1 MESEMSHC
9 ENTLSLSPAFSYSY
23 FYGYLY
29 GQDCYLNFF
38 YKNRRIIRLFYVS
51 LQSNDRLNCYIIM
64 VTQKEEKE
72 KQKTSR
78 ETLGKFFYDLAKT
91 TFAVMV
97 LGNVATVFI
106 GDTDAVIVSTMIFLG
121 MFITFL
127 FAYVGNKVLKN

>member
-1 MESEMSHC
+1 MSHC
-9 ENTLSLSPAFSYSY
+9 ENRLSLTPSSVIRTFMVTCTGKTVIST
-23 FYGYLY
+23 FL
-29 GQDCYLNFF
+29 Q
-38 YKNRRIIRLFYVS
+38 KNRRIIRLFYVS

>member
-1 MESEMSHC
+1 
-9 ENTLSLSPAFSYSY
+9 
-23 FYGYLY
+23 
-29 GQDCYLNFF
+29 
-38 YKNRRIIRLFYVS
+38 
-51 LQSNDRLNCYIIM
+51 M

-127 FAYVGNKVLKN
+127 FAYVGNKVLKNYEYGSIDIDFCMAHCCYAAVCNMAQHQIGQEVAQQPVTIVRRTEVCRSVCMLRK

>member
-1 MESEMSHC
+1 
-9 ENTLSLSPAFSYSY
+9 
-23 FYGYLY
+23 
-29 GQDCYLNFF
+29 
-38 YKNRRIIRLFYVS
+38 
-51 LQSNDRLNCYIIM
+51 M

-127 FAYVGNKVLKN
+127 FAYVGNKVLKY

>member
-1 MESEMSHC
+1 MSHC
-9 ENTLSLSPAFSYSY
+9 ENMLSLTPPSVIRTFMVTCTGKTVIST
-23 FYGYLY
+23 
-29 GQDCYLNFF
+29 FF
-38 YKNRRIIRLFYVS
+38 TKNRRIIRLFYVS

>member
-1 MESEMSHC
+1 MR
-9 ENTLSLSPAFSYSY
+9 LSNIEFLKKSAVHDNQKTMKTVVISTF
-23 FYGYLY
+23 L
-29 GQDCYLNFF
+29 Q
-38 YKNRRIIRLFYVS
+38 NRHIIRLFYVI
-51 LQSNDRLNCYIIM
+51 LQSNDKLNCVITM

-72 KQKTSR
+72 RQKISR

-106 GDTDAVIVSTMIFLG
+106 GDTDAFIISTMIFLG

>member
-1 MESEMSHC
+1 MKTVAIS
-9 ENTLSLSPAFSYSY
+9 TFL
-23 FYGYLY
+23 
-29 GQDCYLNFF
+29 Q
-38 YKNRRIIRLFYVS
+38 NRHIIRLFYVI
-51 LQSNDRLNCYIIM
+51 LQSNDKLNCFITM

-72 KQKTSR
+72 RQKISR

-106 GDTDAVIVSTMIFLG
+106 GDTDAFIISTMIFLG

>member
-9 ENTLSLSPAFSYSY
+9 ENMLSLTPPLVIRTFMVTCTGKTVISTF
-23 FYGYLY
+23 L
-29 GQDCYLNFF
+29 Q
-38 YKNRRIIRLFYVS
+38 KNRRIIRLFYVS

>member
-1 MESEMSHC
+1 
-9 ENTLSLSPAFSYSY
+9 
-23 FYGYLY
+23 
-29 GQDCYLNFF
+29 
-38 YKNRRIIRLFYVS
+38 
-51 LQSNDRLNCYIIM
+51 M

-106 GDTDAVIVSTMIFLG
+106 GDIDAVIVSTMIFLG

>member
-9 ENTLSLSPAFSYSY
+9 ENMLSLTPSSVIRTFMVTCTDKTVIST
-23 FYGYLY
+23 FL
-29 GQDCYLNFF
+29 Q
-38 YKNRRIIRLFYVS
+38 KNRRIIRLFYVS

-106 GDTDAVIVSTMIFLG
+106 GDTDAVIVSTMIFL
-121 MFITFL
+121 
-127 FAYVGNKVLKN
+127 VLYLEPYN

>member
-9 ENTLSLSPAFSYSY
+9 ENMLSLTPPSVIRTFMVTCTGKTVIST
-23 FYGYLY
+23 
-29 GQDCYLNFF
+29 FF
-38 YKNRRIIRLFYVS
+38 TKNRRIIRLFYVS

-64 VTQKEEKE
+64 VTQKEE

>member
-1 MESEMSHC
+1 MSHC
-9 ENTLSLSPAFSYSY
+9 ENMLSLTPPSVIRTFMVTCTDKTVIST
-23 FYGYLY
+23 FL
-29 GQDCYLNFF
+29 L
-38 YKNRRIIRLFYVS
+38 KNRRIIRLFYVS

>member
-1 MESEMSHC
+1 
-9 ENTLSLSPAFSYSY
+9 
-23 FYGYLY
+23 
-29 GQDCYLNFF
+29 
-38 YKNRRIIRLFYVS
+38 
-51 LQSNDRLNCYIIM
+51 M

-72 KQKTSR
+72 RQKISR

-106 GDTDAVIVSTMIFLG
+106 GDTDAFIISTMIFLG

>member
-1 MESEMSHC
+1 
-9 ENTLSLSPAFSYSY
+9 
-23 FYGYLY
+23 
-29 GQDCYLNFF
+29 
-38 YKNRRIIRLFYVS
+38 
-51 LQSNDRLNCYIIM
+51 M

-127 FAYVGNKVLKN
+127 FAYVGIKVLKN

>member
-1 MESEMSHC
+1 
-9 ENTLSLSPAFSYSY
+9 
-23 FYGYLY
+23 
-29 GQDCYLNFF
+29 
-38 YKNRRIIRLFYVS
+38 
-51 LQSNDRLNCYIIM
+51 M

-121 MFITFL
+121 MFTTFL

>member
-1 MESEMSHC
+1 MKTVVIS
-9 ENTLSLSPAFSYSY
+9 TFL
-23 FYGYLY
+23 
-29 GQDCYLNFF
+29 Q
-38 YKNRRIIRLFYVS
+38 NRHIIRLFYVI
-51 LQSNDRLNCYIIM
+51 LQSNYKLNCFITM

-72 KQKTSR
+72 RQKISR

-106 GDTDAVIVSTMIFLG
+106 GDTDAFIISTMIFLG

>member
-1 MESEMSHC
+1 MSHC
-9 ENTLSLSPAFSYSY
+9 ENMLSLTPPSVIRTFMVTCTGKTVIST
-23 FYGYLY
+23 FL
-29 GQDCYLNFF
+29 Q
-38 YKNRRIIRLFYVS
+38 KNRRIIRLFYVS

>member
-1 MESEMSHC
+1 
-9 ENTLSLSPAFSYSY
+9 
-23 FYGYLY
+23 
-29 GQDCYLNFF
+29 
-38 YKNRRIIRLFYVS
+38 
-51 LQSNDRLNCYIIM
+51 M

-97 LGNVATVFI
+97 LGNVATVFA
-106 GDTDAVIVSTMIFLG
+106 GDIDAVIVSTMIFLG

>member
-9 ENTLSLSPAFSYSY
+9 ENMLSLTTPSVIRTFMVTCTGKTVIST
-23 FYGYLY
+23 
-29 GQDCYLNFF
+29 FF
-38 YKNRRIIRLFYVS
+38 TKNRRIIRLFYVS

-72 KQKTSR
+72 KQRTSR

-106 GDTDAVIVSTMIFLG
+106 GYTDAVIVSTMIFLG

>member
-1 MESEMSHC
+1 MKTVVIS
-9 ENTLSLSPAFSYSY
+9 TFL
-23 FYGYLY
+23 
-29 GQDCYLNFF
+29 Q
-38 YKNRRIIRLFYVS
+38 NRHIIRLFYVS
-51 LQSNDRLNCYIIM
+51 LQSNDKLNCFITM

-72 KQKTSR
+72 RQKISR

-106 GDTDAVIVSTMIFLG
+106 GDTDAFIISTMIFLG